1 MTVLQCICNDICHEH
16 TAAFL
21 WLQSQLPQPICDWSI
36 TWRGHG
42 RPEEGRA
49 EWLCVAPDPR
59 LARGCTGRLLH
70 LQSTA
75 THNNLRFKV
84 NMGHRNEVPGW
95 CVKKLRRDTNLFSC
109 QILLCALNECHHHQD
124 AVQTRKPIT
133 SERMPSCIGEV
144 ESIHMSEFLFSNFFF
159 VCKSCIHIGNE
170 TVAVQMC
177 RSTSKKNQNIQ
188 FLIQAL
194 ARSTRRTTTLTEH
207 ILIDTL

>member
-1 MTVLQCICNDICHEH
+1 
-16 TAAFL
+16 
-21 WLQSQLPQPICDWSI
+21 
-36 TWRGHG
+36 
-42 RPEEGRA
+42 
-49 EWLCVAPDPR
+49 
-59 LARGCTGRLLH
+59 
-70 LQSTA
+70 
-75 THNNLRFKV
+75 
-84 NMGHRNEVPGW
+84 MGHRNEVPGW

-207 ILIDTL
+207 ILIDTLQGFFYSTANTSDSTTTDYIYNFSRDCSKTDKCDLARVMAELWHWGCFARQL